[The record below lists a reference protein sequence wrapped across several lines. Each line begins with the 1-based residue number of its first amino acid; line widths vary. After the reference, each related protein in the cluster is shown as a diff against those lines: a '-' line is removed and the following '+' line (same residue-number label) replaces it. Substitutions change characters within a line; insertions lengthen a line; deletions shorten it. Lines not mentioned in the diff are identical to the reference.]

1 MILFL
6 LGMLSGVVLLIA
18 VAAIESWVANRDRK
32 MRR

>member
-6 LGMLSGVVLLIA
+6 LGMLSGVVLLI
-18 VAAIESWVANRDRK
+18 VTAAIESYVANRDRK

>member
-6 LGMLSGVVLLIA
+6 LGMLSGVVLLIVA
-18 VAAIESWVANRDRK
+18 AAIESYVANRDRK

>member
-6 LGMLSGVVLLIA
+6 LGMLSGVVLLIV
-18 VAAIESWVANRDRK
+18 VAAIESYVANRDRK

>member
-6 LGMLSGVVLLIA
+6 LGMLSGVVLLIV
-18 VAAIESWVANRDRK
+18 VAAIESYVANKNRK